1 MERGYVK
8 LWRKCLDSGLI
19 QNGPAWQ
26 LFGYL
31 LLKTTHRPHRQIVGG
46 MVFNLQPGEVV
57 FGRVKAA
64 ADLGLSEKQ
73 VRTAFDLLKKLEI
86 VASRSTNR
94 CTVVSF
100 VNWHRYQDESPAEGQ
115 PEGQPQ
121 GQQRASRGPA
131 EGQQRAT
138 NKNVRTKKEE
148 YINTLPLTPSSEGE
162 ADLCDEHTP
171 PTESQSSSR
180 GARNDGTKPRAAGTN
195 PRTNGTSPRSTGDN
209 PRTREPAGSRA
220 GGNSAA
226 DLKAFADEYT
236 QCPELRQALEDFRVM
251 RERLRKPLTAR
262 ALQLT
267 CTELDKLA
275 GNDDVLK
282 TKILDQSI
290 QRGWQGIFPLREDSK
305 PKVDQWAGAI

>member
-1 MERGYVK
+1 M
-8 LWRKCLDSGLI
+8 
-19 QNGPAWQ
+19 
-26 LFGYL
+26 
-31 LLKTTHRPHRQIVGG
+31 
-46 MVFNLQPGEVV
+46 
-57 FGRVKAA
+57 
-64 ADLGLSEKQ
+64 
-73 VRTAFDLLKKLEI
+73 
-86 VASRSTNR
+86 
-94 CTVVSF
+94 
-100 VNWHRYQDESPAEGQ
+100 
-115 PEGQPQ
+115 
-121 GQQRASRGPA
+121 
-131 EGQQRAT
+131 
-138 NKNVRTKKEE
+138 
-148 YINTLPLTPSSEGE
+148 
-162 ADLCDEHTP
+162 CDEHTP

-262 ALQLT
+262 AFQLT

>member
-1 MERGYVK
+1 MELGYVK
-8 LWRKCLDSGLI
+8 LWRKCLDSGLL

-31 LLKTTHRPHRQIVGG
+31 LLKATYRPHKQVVSGA
-46 MVFNLQPGEVV
+46 VFDLQPGDVI
-57 FGRVKAA
+57 FGRAKAA
-64 ADLGLSEKQ
+64 EELGVGEQSI
-73 VRTAFDLLKKLEI
+73 RTALKLLEKLEI
-86 VASRSTNR
+86 VTSRATNK
-94 CTVVSF
+94 CTVISF
-100 VNWHRYQDESPAEGQ
+100 VNWHRYQDDQPAPNQQVNQPLTSGQ
-115 PEGQPQ
+115 PAPN
-121 GQQRASRGPA
+121 QRLT
-131 EGQQRAT
+131 T
-138 NKNVRTKKEE
+138 NKNVRKKEE

-262 ALQLT
+262 AFQLT